1 MTATSPKSGRPGP
14 AAVFDDGVSRLIRD
28 LVDRIDPVAADL
40 GYARK
45 RQTFHRDRDD
55 VRVTAWYQESRRGG
69 APSFTGTL
77 DATILPIAPTRRL
90 VVQPVRESHWSGRI
104 GELLPQARDTW
115 WEVTDEDLDRVAEE
129 QGRYFRDVVHPAL
142 ESHGYARYLVGEW
155 RAGRHTHITELQ
167 RVRFLEKATAAGY

>member
-1 MTATSPKSGRPGP
+1 MTATSPKLFHER
-14 AAVFDDGVSRLIRD
+14 VSRIVRD
-28 LVDRIDPVAADL
+28 LVSRIEPVAASL

-55 VRVTAWYQESRRGG
+55 VRLTAWYQPSRRGDG
-69 APSFTGTL
+69 TSFTVTL
-77 DATILPIAPTRRL
+77 DATILSIAPTRRP
-90 VVQPVRESHWSGRI
+90 VVQPVRESQWSGRI

-115 WEVTDEDLDRVAEE
+115 WEVTEEDVDRVAEE
-129 QGRYFRDVVHPAL
+129 QRRYFQEVVHPAL
-142 ESHGYARYLVGEW
+142 EHYGNAQYLVGEW